1 MMNDECY
8 RCHCIKNL
16 VFILLVYD
24 SSLNI
29 HHLSFIIYHSSF
41 IIKKMLCPNCNHSAQ
56 PGLTR
61 CDHCNFKLP
70 ETALPA
76 AAPQMGVQICWNCQ
90 QSNAIHALHC
100 VGCNARLEQK
110 FVSKRPAAQRYI
122 QATPNTLS
130 HDE

>member
-1 MMNDECY
+1 
-8 RCHCIKNL
+8 
-16 VFILLVYD
+16 
-24 SSLNI
+24 
-29 HHLSFIIYHSSF
+29 
-41 IIKKMLCPNCNHSAQ
+41 MLCPNCNHSAQ